1 MAVRDDYLTIDQAAN
16 ELGVT
21 TRTMSRWWQE
31 RKGPPRTKVGR
42 SVLYRRSSL
51 EQWLRKN
58 EAVAIRD
65 QAAA

>member
-1 MAVRDDYLTIDQAAN
+1 MAVRDDYLTASQAAE
-16 ELGVT
+16 ELGVSP
-21 TRTMSRWWQE
+21 RTLGRWWQE
-31 RKGPPRTKVGR
+31 RIGPPRTKVGR